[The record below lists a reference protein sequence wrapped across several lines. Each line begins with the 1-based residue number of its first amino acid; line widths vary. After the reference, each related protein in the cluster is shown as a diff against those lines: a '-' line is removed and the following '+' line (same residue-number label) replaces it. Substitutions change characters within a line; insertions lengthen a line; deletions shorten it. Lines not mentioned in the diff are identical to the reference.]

1 MDKNKNY
8 YLILGLANTAT
19 DKEIKKNY
27 RKLSFKYHPDINKTE
42 NSYKFNEITEAY
54 DILSNDR
61 CKSEY
66 DLTSKYGKDYNEF
79 FEYVDLFSFSK
90 KEDILEKDI
99 EKIKKYEKNI
109 DINNIYIEIDNEF
122 NGYLEY
128 ERWVR
133 CKKCDGHGKNFDK
146 KIIIKNLEGKIIKI
160 YQGGDGCDFCEGT
173 GQNKDGDLC
182 GVCGGHGKIGLSEC
196 VICHG
201 NKRILGKQKLNNIK
215 ITGQK
220 TKIDAM
226 GHYSIDGKIGHL
238 FLILKNK

>member
-1 MDKNKNY
+1 MKNKK
-8 YLILGLANTAT
+8 LILGGGFVGVILLGLVTNAIWDGLKPLTTYLFKITLN
-19 DKEIKKNY
+19 
-27 RKLSFKYHPDINKTE
+27 LSV
-42 NSYKFNEITEAY
+42 
-54 DILSNDR
+54 L
-61 CKSEY
+61 
-66 DLTSKYGKDYNEF
+66 G
-79 FEYVDLFSFSK
+79 
-90 KEDILEKDI
+90 I
-99 EKIKKYEKNI
+99 EKFK
-109 DINNIYIEIDNEF
+109 DNIYIEIDNEF